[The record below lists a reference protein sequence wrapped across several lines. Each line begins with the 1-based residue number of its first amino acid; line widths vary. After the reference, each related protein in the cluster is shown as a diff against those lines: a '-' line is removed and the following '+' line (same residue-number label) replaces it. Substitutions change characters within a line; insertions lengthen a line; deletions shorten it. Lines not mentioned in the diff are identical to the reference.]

1 MKTWKKVL
9 LGVLLVAVVG
19 GIIAGSILK
28 SRKGIVTVQ
37 TASAERQDVVAVVT
51 APGSI
56 FPKTYADISANN
68 TGRILELD
76 VKEGDHVRR
85 GQVLA
90 RLEHVQQGADVAA
103 MEASLKTSES
113 DTQAQQAALIT
124 AQADV
129 KRTAALLDQAKQDWE
144 RAQSLYRDKL
154 ISRAD
159 FDSKQAAYE
168 SALAQNQLSLAK
180 VNETRAQI
188 HSAVTRIAGSRANLQ
203 RVSDLLAKT
212 AFQSPLDGLVTYLPV
227 HVGETVVP
235 GIQNQP
241 GSVIMRVADMS
252 VVTAELKVDESD
264 IVNVKLGQPVSLLID
279 AYGDRKF
286 PATVTEVGDTA
297 ILRSTGQAASSSS
310 GSASQDAKDFKVVV
324 TLNNPPADMKP
335 GLSCTARITTAT
347 AKNAVSL
354 PIQAVVERDPA
365 QLEAATSGT
374 AQAAA
379 PSLTRPADANK
390 KVQPVTGVFVL
401 HHGVAEFHPVKTGV
415 TGVDRIEVLQ
425 GVNPGDEVVT
435 GPFRALRTMK
445 NHSKVKIDNALVKA
459 TELTG

>member
-1 MKTWKKVL
+1 
-9 LGVLLVAVVG
+9 
-19 GIIAGSILK
+19 
-28 SRKGIVTVQ
+28 
-37 TASAERQDVVAVVT
+37 
-51 APGSI
+51 
-56 FPKTYADISANN
+56 
-68 TGRILELD
+68 
-76 VKEGDHVRR
+76 
-85 GQVLA
+85 
-90 RLEHVQQGADVAA
+90 

-335 GLSCTARITTAT
+335 GLS
-347 AKNAVSL
+347 
-354 PIQAVVERDPA
+354 
-365 QLEAATSGT
+365 
-374 AQAAA
+374 
-379 PSLTRPADANK
+379 
-390 KVQPVTGVFVL
+390 
-401 HHGVAEFHPVKTGV
+401 
-415 TGVDRIEVLQ
+415 
-425 GVNPGDEVVT
+425 
-435 GPFRALRTMK
+435 
-445 NHSKVKIDNALVKA
+445 
-459 TELTG
+459 